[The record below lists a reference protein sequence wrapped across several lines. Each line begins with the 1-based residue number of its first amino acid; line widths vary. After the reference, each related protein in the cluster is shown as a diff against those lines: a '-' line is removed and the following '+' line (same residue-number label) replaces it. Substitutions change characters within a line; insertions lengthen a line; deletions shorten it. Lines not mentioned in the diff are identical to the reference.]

1 MGDPAGGFVPSVT
14 SRLGV
19 ASDTRQAVALGR
31 GAPTSGLWLSG
42 VVFFPQG
49 LEIGRRWFARH
60 SRHKGQKGLPRDLP
74 PRIRGVPTAAA
85 SAGKHSGRI
94 PRHTVG
100 TGSGGDGENEL
111 VRSKSRHLGARPS
124 EYALRL
130 LGGEDCGRW
139 WPFLTE
145 ESFCERC
152 GRSARGTLVLQPFA
166 RLP

>member
-49 LEIGRRWFARH
+49 LEIGRRWSARH
-60 SRHKGQKGLPRDLP
+60 SRHKGQKGYLVIFHHESAGCPLLH
-74 PRIRGVPTAAA
+74 A

-145 ESFCERC
+145 GIFLR
-152 GRSARGTLVLQPFA
+152 AMW
-166 RLP
+166 